1 MLVGLPPRAVIKAD
15 LFSVVFRMITIKG
28 SYVGTREDTEEALR
42 FFLHKN
48 LTMQCQIMELEQLP
62 QVYDMMEK
70 GK

>member
-1 MLVGLPPRAVIKAD
+1 
-15 LFSVVFRMITIKG
+15 MITIKG

-48 LTMQCQIMELEQLP
+48 LTMQCKIMELEQLP